1 MRLQGERVNETLNQ
15 PMGNDNKQPCFAI
28 NEVVLEGEYYGR
40 FQFALKRALHE
51 TDFQAGQCL
60 EPMRNEN
67 GKIKAN

>member
-1 MRLQGERVNETLNQ
+1 
-15 PMGNDNKQPCFAI
+15 MGNDNKQPCFAI

-67 GKIKAN
+67 GKIKAK

>member
-1 MRLQGERVNETLNQ
+1 MRLQGECVNETLNQ
-15 PMGNDNKQPCFAI
+15 LMGNDNKQPCFAI

-67 GKIKAN
+67 GKIKAK